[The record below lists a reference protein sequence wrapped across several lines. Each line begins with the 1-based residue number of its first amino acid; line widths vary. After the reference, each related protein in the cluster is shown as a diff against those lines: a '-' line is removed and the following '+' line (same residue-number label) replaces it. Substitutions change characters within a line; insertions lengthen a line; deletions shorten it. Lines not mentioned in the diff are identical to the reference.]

1 MAAKGATAK
10 LEVVKRLK
18 ESFGNDFIGESGG
31 KYYLWAKDGA
41 EKVQIAVS
49 LTCPKNP
56 IGTVDMSSAF
66 GDGLD
71 FEAEPVLV
79 KTSNEPVEVTD
90 DEKQTL
96 AEMMA
101 RLGL

>member
-10 LEVVKRLK
+10 LEVVKKLK
-18 ESFGNDFIGESGG
+18 EVFGEDFIGESAS
-31 KYYLWAKDGA
+31 KYYVWAKDGA
-41 EKVQIAVS
+41 EKVQIAIS

-56 IGTVDMSSAF
+56 IGTVDMSNAF

-71 FEAEPVLV
+71 FEAEPKIVQT
-79 KTSNEPVEVTD
+79 KFEPAEITP
-90 DEKQTL
+90 EETQTL
-96 AEMMA
+96 AELMA

>member
-1 MAAKGATAK
+1 MAKGAEAK
-10 LEVVKRLK
+10 KEVINKIKQV
-18 ESFGNDFIGESGG
+18 FGEDYIGENAS
-31 KYYLWAKDGA
+31 KHYVWAKDGA
-41 EKVQIAVS
+41 EKVQIAIS

-71 FEAEPVLV
+71 FEAEPVV
-79 KTSNEPVEVTD
+79 VQTKFEPAEITP
-90 DEKQTL
+90 EETQNL
-96 AEMMA
+96 ADLMA

>member
-1 MAAKGATAK
+1 MPKGAIAK
-10 LEVVKRLK
+10 QKIAEKLK
-18 ESFGNDFIGESGG
+18 NLFGADYVGESGG
-31 KYYLWAKDGA
+31 KYYVYESDGG
-41 EKVQIAVS
+41 EKVQIAIS

-56 IGTVDMSSAF
+56 IGTVDMSNAF

-79 KTSNEPVEVTD
+79 QTKFEPAEITP
-90 DEKQTL
+90 EETQNL
-96 AEMMA
+96 ADLMA

>member
-1 MAAKGATAK
+1 MAKGATAK
-10 LEVVKRLK
+10 TKIAEKLK
-18 ESFGNDFIGESGG
+18 TLFGADYVGESGG
-31 KYYLWAKDGA
+31 KHYVWENDGA
-41 EKVQIAVS
+41 EKVQIAIS

-56 IGTVDMSSAF
+56 IGAVDMSNAF

-79 KTSNEPVEVTD
+79 QTKFEPAEITEQ
-90 DEKQTL
+90 EKDNL
-96 AEMMA
+96 KALMD